1 MGSPSHL
8 WLCVPVSQPGGV
20 TRGLKT
26 RSGTGLHARCHPAGK
41 AEGGRRG
48 REDLPTAHLGVP
60 AEGTRQLTMA
70 IYRQNLRPATSQAPQ
85 VTQVHSWS
93 PRCFLEVGWNSRTGS
108 PEDRH
113 PRRKALL
120 RPGKQVTQGGQVR
133 ALQAGRSWAG
143 DRARCGAASQAAGQR
158 VAGRGAAGTRSSQ

>member
-26 RSGTGLHARCHPAGK
+26 RSGTGFHARCHPTGK

-48 REDLPTAHLGVP
+48 RELPTARLGVP

-70 IYRQNLRPATSQAPQ
+70 IYRQNLRPATSQAPPGDP
-85 VTQVHSWS
+85 SPFWS
-93 PRCFLEVGWNSRTGS
+93 PRCFLEVSWNSWTGS

-113 PRRKALL
+113 PRRKSLL
-120 RPGKQVTQGGQVR
+120 RPGKQATQGGQVR

-143 DRARCGAASQAAGQR
+143 HRARCGAASQAAGQG
-158 VAGRGAAGTRSSQ
+158 VAG

>member
-26 RSGTGLHARCHPAGK
+26 RSGTGFHARCHPAGK

-60 AEGTRQLTMA
+60 AKGTRQLTMA
-70 IYRQNLRPATSQAPQ
+70 IYRQNLRPATSQVPQ
-85 VTQVHSWS
+85 VTQVHSGPLAASLRW
-93 PRCFLEVGWNSRTGS
+93 VGWNSRTGS

-113 PRRKALL
+113 PQRKSLL
-120 RPGKQVTQGGQVR
+120 RPGKQATQGEQVR
-133 ALQAGRSWAG
+133 ALQAGWSWAG

-158 VAGRGAAGTRSSQ
+158 VAG